1 MFKPRRYLIA
11 WDKIPIGE
19 TVIVPTGTIPFQ
31 SLRHQIRQQA
41 GNFHVARNADRNL
54 TVTRISGAA
63 SPRSSMSLSFSTM
76 EIGESIIL
84 PEDHPL
90 YDKATTRAAQSAHT
104 FSRHIEF
111 ETGTMTFTR
120 TA

>member
-1 MFKPRRYLIA
+1 MFKSRIHHLPWSTTALGESFEVPAGFRLITL
-11 WDKIPIGE
+11 KN
-19 TVIVPTGTIPFQ
+19 Q
-31 SLRHQIRQQA
+31 LRQQA
-41 GNFHVARNADRNL
+41 GNFHIARNPDRTL
-54 TVTRISGAA
+54 KVTRLSGAA

-76 EIGESIIL
+76 EIGDSIIL

-90 YDKATTRAAQSAHT
+90 YDNATVRAARTAHT

-120 TA
+120 TS